1 MSNEFKFPE
10 NYTIEYR
17 LNTISGRYEKQPMRI
32 EFNKLPNEL
41 KVELT
46 QDKRIIA
53 NGANEIITGRI
64 KGGKREF
71 FTGLISIT
79 GFKNF
84 YYGNDYTFNNG
95 TKKNSLVIFKFSEDN
110 RQLIVYY
117 FNSFYKDSR
126 QEREKFVQLFINRLL
141 NQI

>member
-1 MSNEFKFPE
+1 MDMFNFPE
-10 NYTIEYR
+10 YKTVFYV
-17 LNTISGRYEKQPMRI
+17 LNPDTGKYEKEPERVP
-32 EFNKLPNEL
+32 FNKIPLVL
-41 KVELT
+41 KVENT
-46 QDKRIIA
+46 QDQRIKA

-79 GFKNF
+79 SFINF

-95 TKKNSLVIFKFSEDN
+95 TKKNSLVIFRFSEDN

-126 QEREKFVQLFINRLL
+126 QEREKFILLFINRLL
-141 NQI
+141 KQN

>member
-1 MSNEFKFPE
+1 MSNEFRFPE

-41 KVELT
+41 KVERT

-71 FTGLISIT
+71 FTGIIPVAST
-79 GFKNF
+79 SNF
-84 YYGNDYTFNNG
+84 YFGNDYTFNNG
-95 TKKNSLVIFKFSEDN
+95 TKKNSLVVFRFSEDN
-110 RQLIVYY
+110 RQLTVYY

-126 QEREKFVQLFINRLL
+126 QEREKFVRLFINRVL
-141 NQI
+141 NRI

>member
-41 KVELT
+41 KVERT
-46 QDKRIIA
+46 QDKRILA

-79 GFKNF
+79 SFKNF

>member
-41 KVELT
+41 KVERT

-53 NGANEIITGRI
+53 NGATEIITGRI

-71 FTGLISIT
+71 FTGLISLSSS
-79 GFKNF
+79 KNF

-117 FNSFYKDSR
+117 FNSFYKESR